1 MKDRKKPNKSS
12 NEEVVLIEDLD
23 PRDDVRG
30 GTMKLRF
37 GESAPPKRPK
47 GRNA

>member
-1 MKDRKKPNKSS
+1 MKDRKKPNKSD
-12 NEEVVLIEDLD
+12 EEVVLIEDLD

-37 GESAPPKRPK
+37 GESIPPKRPK